1 MISFTMNGIEYRAY
15 DHLYAVSRCG
25 KVLRQLQPYTP
36 TKHTNGYLCLGRKRL
51 MHRVVAECWLEN
63 FDPAKQVH
71 HINEIKSDNRAENLE
86 CVTAKEH
93 FTDRHKTFTGLYVR
107 TEVTRQKLRD
117 FRTGFK
123 DTEDVRLVK
132 AAILREVCPKTQC
145 MYQDVLYPSVA
156 AAARVA
162 GIHPTTFRQRCN
174 SKNFPEYKWPAS

>member
-1 MISFTMNGIEYRAY
+1 MISFTMGGIEYRAY

-36 TKHTNGYLCLGRKRL
+36 HNHPLGYLCLGRERL
-51 MHRVVAECWLEN
+51 MHRVVAECWLDD
-63 FDPAKQVH
+63 FDPSNHVH
-71 HINEIKSDNRAENLE
+71 HINGNKSDNRAENLE
-86 CVTAKEH
+86 CITAKVH
-93 FTDRHKTFTGLYVR
+93 FAERHAGEMGRYTR

-123 DTEDVRLVK
+123 DTEDVRQVK

-156 AAARVA
+156 AAARVV